1 MFGGDRTGL
10 QTVMKNGRY
19 SPVSESV
26 IMNRDENV
34 TQQLIALT
42 NPLFEE
48 DLYERPNRNVSNRKK
63 KPLHSSQVHA
73 AR

>member
-1 MFGGDRTGL
+1 M
-10 QTVMKNGRY
+10 
-19 SPVSESV
+19 
-26 IMNRDENV
+26 
-34 TQQLIALT
+34 TQRLIALT